1 MKRYLILALAVLG
14 LALAAPSAFATRVIF
29 DPPLPGTGTYVG
41 DCTLNSGAPLN
52 LNNYTP
58 CKVTQLN
65 TPYLVAFVDCSTLS
79 GLDVPFQGGWCL
91 FMDNVTKATLNKF
104 TFEFSV
110 PAGGSL
116 DATDEL
122 TCSSQPAGFATDDC
136 PDGMHLTAGQLLDLS
151 FFGAV
156 KNNTNFYLM
165 TDFVNQPDPALVTV
179 SVPEPG
185 ALGLFGLGLLGI
197 GVGLGWRRRQP
208 SLGIQVA

>member
-1 MKRYLILALAVLG
+1 
-14 LALAAPSAFATRVIF
+14 
-29 DPPLPGTGTYVG
+29 
-41 DCTLNSGAPLN
+41 
-52 LNNYTP
+52 
-58 CKVTQLN
+58 
-65 TPYLVAFVDCSTLS
+65 
-79 GLDVPFQGGWCL
+79 
-91 FMDNVTKATLNKF
+91 
-104 TFEFSV
+104 
-110 PAGGSL
+110 
-116 DATDEL
+116 
-122 TCSSQPAGFATDDC
+122 
-136 PDGMHLTAGQLLDLS
+136 MHLTAGQLLDLS